1 MGRGATTKY
10 PPSQRERARSLIVD
24 QIIELVQNSIGSPL
38 SPDRVLDVKLS
49 DGITILHDTSDKKR
63 VLDYVE
69 ATRRG
74 TCSICTDDFE
84 VGRDASRLPCLHIF
98 HGICNVN
105 WLRRNPNC
113 PICRNPVPPEW
124 ITWF

>member
-1 MGRGATTKY
+1 M
-10 PPSQRERARSLIVD
+10 I

-63 VLDYVE
+63 LLDYVE

-74 TCSICTDDFE
+74 TCVICRDDYE

-98 HGICNVN
+98 HGTCVHN
-105 WLRRNPNC
+105 WLHRNHIC
-113 PICRNPVPPEW
+113 PICRYSIPPNL